1 LGTAFAGKIAH
12 THNNETK
19 SLTSMKHKKRPKPL
33 IVRTANYNCAYV
45 MIIAVLIILT
55 VILQTV
61 INAIMLSIGG
71 QGA

>member
-1 LGTAFAGKIAH
+1 
-12 THNNETK
+12 
-19 SLTSMKHKKRPKPL
+19 MKHKKRPKPL